1 MCGIVGAID
10 LRGRRSFDPAALAR
24 MAASVRPRG
33 PDDGAAWSEPGIAMA
48 TRRLAIVDVAGG
60 RQPICDADGQVWAAC
75 NGELFNHPE
84 LRAQLTASGHR
95 FRTRCD
101 AELWPSLY
109 LDAGERAFE
118 RARGQ
123 FAVALWD
130 RRERVLLLARDRI
143 GVCPLHYAEADG
155 WLLWA
160 SEIKA
165 LLASGLVRAEADEAG
180 VDHMF
185 ALFAAGTHRT
195 CFRGV
200 HSLWPG
206 HYLRVRG
213 EDIAR
218 RRYWDL
224 DFPADGDEH
233 ANAQSDS
240 QSDLIDEM
248 HACLTYAVTRRLAA
262 DGPVAAYLSGG
273 LDSTLLLGLATQ
285 SAGPHT
291 AFTVG
296 FDGAGPDERPRA
308 TRAAAVLGAQLHV
321 LVPSAAQ
328 ILATLPRV
336 ILAAEGPIMDTADAC
351 MLLLAEQVHA
361 RGFKV
366 VLTGEGADEAMGG
379 YIWHR
384 SHRLLRGLQRVHPA
398 LPRWLRAGVAGLVAP
413 GTPEPTF
420 QAHLG
425 DLRPG
430 LLDVYEPL
438 SRARWL
444 LYSDAMA
451 RRAREH
457 DPFADLDI
465 DPARMRRWH
474 PLNQSLYVEYKLM
487 LPGHLLL
494 GKGDRVAMHS
504 SVECRYPFL
513 DEDFIALASRLA
525 PSDKLRGMRE
535 KWLLRQVARR
545 VLPAA
550 IADPP
555 KGMFKADPVCSL
567 APQPA
572 WIEQLLSP
580 ESLRRT
586 GWFCPRRVAHE
597 RRLQRLLPAW
607 APRRFVVD
615 GSFTAM
621 VMTQLWHH
629 LFLGGGLCELPTWSP
644 PAAEPLVDL
653 A

>member
-1 MCGIVGAID
+1 MCGIVGALD
-10 LRGRRSFDPAALAR
+10 LRGRRSFDPARLAR
-24 MAASVRPRG
+24 MAAAVRTRG
-33 PDDGAAWSEPGIAMA
+33 PDDGAVWSEPGIAIA

-60 RQPICDADGQVWAAC
+60 RQPLCDAGGRVWAAC
-75 NGELFNHPE
+75 NGELFNHHE
-84 LRAQLTASGHR
+84 LRQELTARGHR
-95 FRTRCD
+95 FRSRCD

-143 GVCPLHYAEADG
+143 GVCPLHYAQADG

-165 LLASGLVRAEADEAG
+165 LLASGLVRAEPDEAG
-180 VDHMF
+180 IDHMF
-185 ALFAAGTHRT
+185 ALFAAGTRRT

-206 HYLRVRG
+206 HYLHVRG
-213 EDIAR
+213 DHITE

-224 DFPADGDEH
+224 EFPAAGDERH
-233 ANAQSDS
+233 APTSI
-240 QSDLIDEM
+240 LIDEM
-248 HACLTYAVTRRLAA
+248 HACLEGAVTRRLAS

-273 LDSTLLLGLATQ
+273 LDSTLLLGLTTK
-285 SAGPHT
+285 STPTPPT

-308 TRAAAVLGAQLHV
+308 TRAASLLGAPLHV
-321 LVPSAAQ
+321 LVPSPAQ
-328 ILATLPRV
+328 ILAALPRV
-336 ILAAEGPIMDTADAC
+336 VLAAEGPIMDTANAC
-351 MLLLAEQVHA
+351 LLLLAEQVHA

-384 SHRLLRGLQRVHPA
+384 SHRLLRGLQRLHPA
-398 LPRWLRAGVAGLVAP
+398 LPRHLRAAVARLVAP
-413 GTPEPTF
+413 GTPEPSF
-420 QAHLG
+420 QAHFA
-425 DLRPG
+425 DVRPG

-451 RRAREH
+451 ERARDH

-474 PLNQSLYVEYKLM
+474 PLHQSLYVEYKLM

-513 DEDFIALASRLA
+513 DEHFIDLASRLA
-525 PSDKLRGMRE
+525 PTYKLRGMRE

-567 APQPA
+567 APQPP

-580 ESLRRT
+580 ASLRRT
-586 GWFCPRRVAHE
+586 GYFCPHKVAHE

-629 LFLGGGLCELPTWSP
+629 LFVGGGLCELPAWSP
-644 PAAEPLVDL
+644 PEPQPLVEV